1 MQCQLIQLQFEDCN
15 LLCLPVEIFRYQLCR
30 IFIQFSWVIL
40 DSLRAHLCSSCNT
53 GIKTWAQDLISR
65 KILLTS
71 SRINQMTTG
80 LFCQLRTC
88 SDFKQMA
95 LPLATCLPRLVI
107 RKFIR
112 LLCITWKGKFLF
124 SLLYDYLFI
133 SFLLEFCVTNRIN
146 AQKLSWQLARVGLLF
161 SLKCV

>member
-1 MQCQLIQLQFEDCN
+1 MQCQLIQLQFEEGN
-15 LLCLPVEIFRYQLCR
+15 LGPIYAFQWRY
-30 IFIQFSWVIL
+30 F
-40 DSLRAHLCSSCNT
+40 
-53 GIKTWAQDLISR
+53 GIKTWAQDLISH
-65 KILLTS
+65 KILLTR

-124 SLLYDYLFI
+124 SLLFDYLFI
-133 SFLLEFCVTNRIN
+133 SFLLEFFVANWIN
-146 AQKLSWQLARVGLLF
+146 AQKLSWQGSAFYFL
-161 SLKCV
+161 